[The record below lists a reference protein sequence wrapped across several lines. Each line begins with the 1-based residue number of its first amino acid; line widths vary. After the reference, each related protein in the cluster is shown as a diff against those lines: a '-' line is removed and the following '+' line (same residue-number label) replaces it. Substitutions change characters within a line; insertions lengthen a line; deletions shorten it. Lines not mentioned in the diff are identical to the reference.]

1 MDSKMGDLMLLRDIL
16 AREISTINNYQ
27 SLLSQA
33 SSPEV
38 ATFVS
43 HILEEEKEHVAE
55 ALELIK
61 ELDPNQAEM
70 IAKGSHWKSDS
81 AAREYSNSA
90 RRLFRLSRHDAPH
103 TWTVGSLKGKK
114 EL

>member
-1 MDSKMGDLMLLRDIL
+1 MDGKTGDLMLLRDIL

-33 SSPEV
+33 STSEV
-38 ATFVS
+38 ATFIS

-61 ELDPNQAEM
+61 ELDPNQAAM
-70 IAKGSHWKSDS
+70 LARGSHWKSE
-81 AAREYSNSA
+81 AA
-90 RRLFRLSRHDAPH
+90 DAHIQPSQAGSPAPRAEAPQA
-103 TWTVGSLKGKK
+103 WTVGSLKGEKK
-114 EL
+114 L

>member
-1 MDSKMGDLMLLRDIL
+1 MDGKTGDLMLLRDIL

-33 SSPEV
+33 ATAEV
-38 ATFVS
+38 ATFIG

-61 ELDPNQAEM
+61 ELDPNQAAM
-70 IAKGSHWKSDS
+70 LARGSHWRSE
-81 AAREYSNSA
+81 AAA
-90 RRLFRLSRHDAPH
+90 APSQAPQAGPPAA
-103 TWTVGSLKGKK
+103 TRVEPQAWTVGSLRGEKK
-114 EL
+114 L